1 MIVKGRQCLNLNMVL
16 LVKKKEYYYSEIM
29 IMIERKNQIK
39 PPFHTVKAATL
50 APAIL

>member
-1 MIVKGRQCLNLNMVL
+1 MLELEYGTSC
-16 LVKKKEYYYSEIM
+16 KKKEYYYSEIM
-29 IMIERKNQIK
+29 IMIKRKNQIK